1 MERHK
6 ENMEGKQIYCVSF
19 VKVMVQGARAVSNSS
34 NSCVLSESCAWWCRS
49 SSSGSTSY
57 PGVVYSQ
64 SSVINCNSPTEF
76 LIRK

>member
-19 VKVMVQGARAVSNSS
+19 VKVMVQGARAVSNGW
-34 NSCVLSESCAWWCRS
+34 VLSESCAWWCRRR
-49 SSSGSTSY
+49 SSGSTSY

-76 LIRK
+76 LIGK